1 MIDLAI
7 VNGVIISSTDSGDA
21 SHLPRMTVLV
31 HNGKIEG
38 LLQPHAP
45 FDAAQVLEIDGMFV
59 MPGVIDIHFHSKG
72 DAFENRGNFLS
83 ETKAAAAGGIT
94 TVFEMPISKPA
105 TSTLEVWERRREVAE
120 REAYVNVALYAAP
133 GHCDADEIKAMAEAG
148 AIGFKLLLTKSPPG
162 REAEFLGV
170 TASNL
175 AEVVQAL
182 ELIRET
188 GRRCVFHAEDQ
199 PLLDLY
205 TARSLMSQ
213 NPDYKRHRLSRPS
226 IVESTAVAALVAVAR
241 ALNTPIHIAHV
252 SSHAAIEWIRAGR
265 ELGAPVSS
273 ETCPHYLFFTDD
285 VLEEIG
291 AYGRINPPM
300 RGKEDQ
306 EALWQA
312 LKTGVIDVVATDHAP
327 FTVDEKEEGHG
338 RILNAPPGHPGV
350 EAMVSMIMTAALES
364 RITLSQVVELLST
377 RPAQL
382 FDLFP
387 RKGSLQ
393 PGADADITI
402 YDPRT
407 KHQIDRR
414 TWRSRAAG
422 SNYLYH
428 GVSTSGRVYA
438 TLVSGKVVYQDGEIV
453 GQPGD
458 GRIVRPGT

>member
-7 VNGVIISSTDSGDA
+7 VNGTILSSKDPEDTL
-21 SHLPRMTVLV
+21 HLPSATVLV

-38 LLQPHAP
+38 LLQPHAS
-45 FDAAQVLEIDGMFV
+45 FEAVEVLDADGMLV

-72 DAFENRGNFLS
+72 DAFKNQGNFRS

-105 TSTLEVWERRREVAE
+105 TSTLEVWQRRREVAE
-120 REAYVNVALYAAP
+120 RDAYVNVALYAAP
-133 GHCDADEIKAMAEAG
+133 GHCDAGEIKAMAEAG

-162 REAEFLGV
+162 REDEFFGV

-199 PLLDLY
+199 SLIDLY
-205 TARSLMSQ
+205 TARTLKSDD
-213 NPDYKRHRLSRPS
+213 PDFRRHRLSRPS
-226 IVESTAVAALVAVAR
+226 IVESTAVASLVAVAR
-241 ALNTPIHIAHV
+241 ALDAPIHIAHV
-252 SSHAAIEWIRAGR
+252 SSRAAIEWIRTGR
-265 ELGAPVSS
+265 DLGAPVSS

-291 AYGRINPPM
+291 HYGRINPPM

-306 EALWQA
+306 EALWEA
-312 LKTGVIDVVATDHAP
+312 LNSGVIDVVATDHAP
-327 FTVDEKEEGHG
+327 FTVEEKEVGRG

-350 EAMVSMIMTAALES
+350 EAMVSMIMTAALNS
-364 RITLSQVVELLST
+364 RITLTRAVELLST

-382 FDLFP
+382 FDLYP

-402 YDPRT
+402 YDPRSRR
-407 KHQIDRR
+407 QIDRR
-414 TWRSRAAG
+414 TWWSRAAG
-422 SNYLYH
+422 SNYLYDGVTTH
-428 GVSTSGRVYA
+428 GSVYA
-438 TLVSGKVVYQDGEIV
+438 TLVGGKVVYEEGEIV

-458 GRIVRPGT
+458 GGLVRPGT